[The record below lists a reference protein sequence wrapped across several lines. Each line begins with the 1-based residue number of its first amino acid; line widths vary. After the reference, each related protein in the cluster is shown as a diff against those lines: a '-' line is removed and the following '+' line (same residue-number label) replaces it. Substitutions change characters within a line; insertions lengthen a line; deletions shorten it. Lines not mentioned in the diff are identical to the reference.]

1 MNFEKIFHGMVGK
14 DFIKAFNDNFTI
26 ADKTFLDIL
35 AVLIYKVKS
44 TDIKEFKVIDNVVSY
59 TLEDAPEE
67 GEDNRVWTPVDITK
81 WSNITGNIEDQEDLW
96 NILENK
102 AALDTVQ
109 EISNLLNT
117 LNSDF
122 SQLKNKVETNEAT
135 LRVNTN
141 DIADLLEEM
150 TEKVN
155 STNIKAIRL
164 NNAVFQWSPDGR
176 TWYEQPLTTSIA
188 WGHLTG
194 DITTQED
201 LMALFTNIQ
210 NQFTELDGIITTI
223 KNNITSLSTSIST
236 VSDAL
241 ETHIESFNSY
251 KTEVSNSLS
260 LLGDSVDE
268 AKSQSNLVQ
277 SNLDSHLSDYDNP
290 HHITK
295 ETLRLENVDNTSDED
310 KPVSTIQKKYIDNQ
324 ISTVKQE
331 IADKSGLVYAS
342 GLVSTLFVGNSN
354 DYGSI
359 GPKNGVLAFIFDEEV
374 FTAECVLSS
383 SNYTEFDLYKNGV
396 KMETTTATATTKTYS
411 EIPRGNDDFMI
422 KVVVD
427 GSERSFDIDMSF
439 TTVNIFDIDILVEG
453 GSE

>member
-1 MNFEKIFHGMVGK
+1 MNFEKIFHGMIGK

-122 SQLKNKVETNEAT
+122 SQLKDKVETNEAT

-223 KNNITSLSTSIST
+223 KNLRNADKLKDAAMAFTTTFNAVKEAKVAVNGFKAVKTAKNIGAT
-236 VSDAL
+236 VSA
-241 ETHIESFNSY
+241 IR
-251 KTEVSNSLS
+251 
-260 LLGDSVDE
+260 
-268 AKSQSNLVQ
+268 A
-277 SNLDSHLSDYDNP
+277 
-290 HHITK
+290 
-295 ETLRLENVDNTSDED
+295 
-310 KPVSTIQKKYIDNQ
+310 
-324 ISTVKQE
+324 
-331 IADKSGLVYAS
+331 
-342 GLVSTLFVGNSN
+342 
-354 DYGSI
+354 GSI
-359 GPKNGVLAFIFDEEV
+359 AAAGTVVPGAGAIVGFLV
-374 FTAECVLSS
+374 WTA
-383 SNYTEFDLYKNGV
+383 
-396 KMETTTATATTKTYS
+396 
-411 EIPRGNDDFMI
+411 
-422 KVVVD
+422 
-427 GSERSFDIDMSF
+427 
-439 TTVNIFDIDILVEG
+439 IDILLGELFDWLENRNVCVLLPLWWEG
-453 GSE
+453 TVFISGVKNGKKILLCRDDVTRTDDEEEMANATDYIQENPSEDND

>member
-109 EISNLLNT
+109 EINNLLNT

-122 SQLKNKVETNEAT
+122 SQLKDKVETNEAT

-155 STNIKAIRL
+155 SQS
-164 NNAVFQWSPDGR
+164 FFM
-176 TWYEQPLTTSIA
+176 PL
-188 WGHLTG
+188 
-194 DITTQED
+194 
-201 LMALFTNIQ
+201 
-210 NQFTELDGIITTI
+210 
-223 KNNITSLSTSIST
+223 
-236 VSDAL
+236 
-241 ETHIESFNSY
+241 
-251 KTEVSNSLS
+251 
-260 LLGDSVDE
+260 
-268 AKSQSNLVQ
+268 
-277 SNLDSHLSDYDNP
+277 
-290 HHITK
+290 
-295 ETLRLENVDNTSDED
+295 
-310 KPVSTIQKKYIDNQ
+310 
-324 ISTVKQE
+324 
-331 IADKSGLVYAS
+331 
-342 GLVSTLFVGNSN
+342 
-354 DYGSI
+354 
-359 GPKNGVLAFIFDEEV
+359 
-374 FTAECVLSS
+374 
-383 SNYTEFDLYKNGV
+383 
-396 KMETTTATATTKTYS
+396 
-411 EIPRGNDDFMI
+411 
-422 KVVVD
+422 
-427 GSERSFDIDMSF
+427 
-439 TTVNIFDIDILVEG
+439 
-453 GSE
+453 